1 MKRRK
6 SKKIDKIHSPSDLY
20 KRICLWHDVKKGK
33 QPKPDAPEPLEP
45 SELTRVQQIQLIEYL
60 KYSEA
65 LSNVEIS
72 DFLKIHRVTVGRR
85 LDELDERQA
94 LELEEKGFNVWRVI
108 HRLKM
113 TVGYVKRLA
122 AKKGD
127 GYLYL
132 RAELAFIDQCQK
144 LGIVF
149 EKPQEIKIQYPIYS
163 EADERLIIKHLRSI
177 ERQALNPASS
187 DREEGEIIETIPKVS
202 EQ

>member
-20 KRICLWHDVKKGK
+20 KRIGLWHDMVKGK
-33 QPKPDAPEPLEP
+33 PVHPNALELLKP

-85 LDELDERQA
+85 LDELDEQQA
-94 LELEEKGFNVWRVI
+94 LELQEKGFNVWGVI

-113 TVGYVKRLA
+113 TVGYVKKLARL
-122 AKKGD
+122 KGD

-132 RAELAFIDQCQK
+132 KAELDFIHECQA

-149 EKPQEIKIQYPIYS
+149 EKPQTLEVQHSIYTEEEQRILISHYRRIELGLPIPS
-163 EADERLIIKHLRSI
+163 EKGTEGDVVELVPEQSDE
-177 ERQALNPASS
+177 
-187 DREEGEIIETIPKVS
+187 
-202 EQ
+202 